1 MRKVINL
8 EDLDCPVCAQ
18 KIEDKLK
25 KMPEINEVSVS
36 FITQKIILDVNEEV
50 NFNSLIK
57 NIKKAVKSV
66 EPDCVVI
73 D

>member
-36 FITQKIILDVNEEV
+36 FITQKIIRIAI
-50 NFNSLIK
+50 IK
-57 NIKKAVKSV
+57 RYQIRILCCSAFYL
-66 EPDCVVI
+66 
-73 D
+73 

>member
-25 KMPEINEVSVS
+25 KIPEINEVNVS

-50 NFNSLIK
+50 NFDSLKK
-57 NIKKAVKSV
+57 NIKKVIKSV
-66 EPDCVVI
+66 EPDCSII

>member
-25 KMPEINEVSVS
+25 KMLEINEVSVS
-36 FITQKIILDVNEEV
+36 FTSKII
-50 NFNSLIK
+50 F
-57 NIKKAVKSV
+57 
-66 EPDCVVI
+66 
-73 D
+73 

>member
-36 FITQKIILDVNEEV
+36 YITQKIILDVNEEV

-57 NIKKAVKSV
+57 NIKKAIKSV
-66 EPDCVVI
+66 EPDCGVI

>member
-1 MRKVINL
+1 
-8 EDLDCPVCAQ
+8 
-18 KIEDKLK
+18 
-25 KMPEINEVSVS
+25 MPEINEVSVS

-50 NFNSLIK
+50 YFNSLIK

-66 EPDCVVI
+66 EPDCEVI